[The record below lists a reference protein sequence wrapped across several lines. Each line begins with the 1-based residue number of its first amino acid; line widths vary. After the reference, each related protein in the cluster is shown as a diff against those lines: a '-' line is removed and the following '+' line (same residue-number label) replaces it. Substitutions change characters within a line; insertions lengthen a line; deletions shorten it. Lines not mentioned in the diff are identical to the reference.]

1 MFKRILIANR
11 GEIACRVIHTAHA
24 MGIQCVAVYSEADR
38 HSRHVQLADQAVFIG
53 PAPSRDSYLNQQA
66 ILNAALQT
74 GAEAIHPGYGFLA
87 ENAEF
92 TAACAQAGIQFIGPP
107 ANAIRLMGS
116 KQQAKQLMEQA
127 GVPVM
132 PGYHQAAQQQD
143 MLLKATKQIGFP
155 VLLKAAAGGGGKGMR
170 VITTEK
176 EFASAYQSAKRE
188 AKASFGDDT
197 LIVEKY
203 LAEARHVEIQVFC
216 DSQGNGVYLFERD
229 CSIQRRHQKIIEEAP
244 APGLSQLL
252 RQQMG
257 QAALAAAQAI
267 DYVGAGTVEF
277 LLAPDG
283 QFYFMEMNTRLQV
296 EHPVTEMI
304 TSTDLVAWQLMV
316 ACGEPLPVTQNEL
329 AIDGHAIEVRLYA
342 EDPQNDFLPATG
354 PLLHLQWPKPQSY
367 LRIEHGLTQGDV
379 IGVHYD
385 PMLAKLVTWGETRQQ
400 AIQRMQQALTHTT
413 LLGLTHN
420 RAFLLAVLN
429 STWFAEGQYHTHLL
443 SQQLPALLKSNNQ
456 KLQQALVVAT
466 LSQLV
471 PEEYSQAPTGFR
483 NPWSSQQPW
492 RCNYQ
497 PETTI
502 HWLTAQQPI
511 SVHVKWLS
519 EDKWELTIVAEKYN
533 CQAKRQQHQLTAE
546 LNQLMVSATVENTDK
561 QCWLHIEQQDWC
573 FEFPPRLLNHPT
585 AASPHDQ
592 ALVAPMPGS
601 VVSVLVTTGQQVEQ
615 GQPLMVLEAMKM
627 EHTIHAPSAGSVD
640 AIYFK
645 VGDLV
650 SEGTDLLALHVE
662 EASQSKEPANV

>member
-1 MFKRILIANR
+1 MFKRVLIANR
-11 GEIACRVIHTAHA
+11 GEIACRIIHTAQA

-38 HSRHVQLADQAVFIG
+38 HSRHAQLADQAIWIG

-66 ILNAALQT
+66 ILNAAQQT
-74 GAEAIHPGYGFLA
+74 NAEAIHPGYGFLA

-92 TAACAQAGIQFIGPP
+92 AAACEQAGIRFIGPP

-116 KQQAKQLMEQA
+116 KQQAKQLMEKA

-132 PGYHQAAQQQD
+132 PGYHQADQQQAT
-143 MLLKATKQIGFP
+143 LLNAAKQIGFP

-170 VITTEK
+170 VVSAEK

-188 AKASFGDDT
+188 AKASFSDDT

-216 DSQGNGVYLFERD
+216 DSQGSGVYLFERD

-244 APGLSQLL
+244 APGLGPSL

-267 DYVGAGTVEF
+267 NYVGAGTVEF
-277 LLAPDG
+277 LLAADG

-304 TSTDLVAWQLMV
+304 TSTDLVAWQLAV
-316 ACGEPLPVTQNEL
+316 ACGEPLPVAQSEL

-342 EDPQNDFLPATG
+342 EDPQNNFLPATG
-354 PLLHLQWPKPQSY
+354 PILHLEWPEPQPY
-367 LRIEHGLTQGDV
+367 LRVEHGLTQGDR

-385 PMLAKLVTWGETRQQ
+385 PMLAKLVTWGETRLQ
-400 AIQRMQQALTHTT
+400 AIQRMEQALDHTT

-429 STWFAEGQYHTHLL
+429 SQWFVEGLYHTHLL
-443 SQQLPALLKSNNQ
+443 NQQLPSLLQASADP
-456 KLQQALVVAT
+456 LQQALVLVT
-466 LSQLV
+466 LFQLIPEASQQT
-471 PEEYSQAPTGFR
+471 SPTC
-483 NPWSSQQPW
+483 NPWANQAPW

-497 PETTI
+497 AESTF
-502 HWLTAQQPI
+502 HWLVDQQPMA
-511 SVHVKWLS
+511 VHVKWLS
-519 EDKWELTIVAEKYN
+519 DRQWELTIGADKYH
-533 CQAKRQQHQLTAE
+533 CQGKRQQHQLIAQ
-546 LNQLMVSATVENTDK
+546 LNSKMVSATITSTDS
-561 QCWLHIEQQDWC
+561 QYWLHIEQQDWC
-573 FEFPPRLLNHPT
+573 IEQPPSLLNNPS

-645 VGDLV
+645 AGDLV

-662 EASQSKEPANV
+662 EANQKEPANA